1 MANNLGYDIGNNKWF
16 LGQVPD
22 GQNQFTRDSTW
33 TDAHGD
39 RVKVRIPGMH
49 PMSSSEDATEVP
61 NELLPWA
68 IVAKPTT
75 HGNRNNQSTG
85 ILGGEWVIGFF
96 LDEDC
101 QIPVITQV
109 LGNNDK
115 GKIRE
120 SINGTTYG
128 KQVKRYQPKNGNGAI
143 NTQISVTNGG
153 KSLFEEVD
161 PNSFQSAKK

>member
-1 MANNLGYDIGNNKWF
+1 M
-16 LGQVPD
+16 
-22 GQNQFTRDSTW
+22 
-33 TDAHGD
+33 
-39 RVKVRIPGMH
+39 
-49 PMSSSEDATEVP
+49 E
-61 NELLPWA
+61 
-68 IVAKPTT
+68 
-75 HGNRNNQSTG
+75 
-85 ILGGEWVIGFF
+85 VIGFF

-143 NTQISVTNGG
+143 NTQICVTNGS

-161 PNSFQSAKK
+161 PNFFQSAKK